1 MDWNHD
7 GKHDW
12 QDHAFYN
19 NVISDDAHKP
29 ATSGGGKGTSQKQPQ
44 YIVGKVTEKEE
55 RTFQIILLIIVGII
69 MFFKVMGD

>member
-19 NVISDDAHKP
+19 NVVSDGVHKSS
-29 ATSGGGKGTSQKQPQ
+29 TSSGGNGSNQKQFQ
-44 YIVGKVTEKEE
+44 YIKGKVTEKEE
-55 RTFQIILLIIVGII
+55 RTFQIILLIVVGII
-69 MFFKVMGD
+69 MLFKVMGD